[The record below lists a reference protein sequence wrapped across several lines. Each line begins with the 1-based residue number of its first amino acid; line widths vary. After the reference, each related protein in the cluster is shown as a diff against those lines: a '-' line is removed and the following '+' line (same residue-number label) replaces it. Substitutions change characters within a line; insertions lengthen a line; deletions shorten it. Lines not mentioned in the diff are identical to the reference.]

1 MTVHQ
6 PAATSGQVVTP
17 GMMGE
22 TLTSGTPDLFTYEAL
37 PGVSAPE
44 VAERFLFPI
53 YYSHNDNYCCEP
65 DGASP
70 VG

>member
-37 PGVSAPE
+37 PGVFAPE
-44 VAERFLFPI
+44 VDKRFVSPI
-53 YYSHNDNYCCEP
+53 DYFHYDNYCCEL
-65 DGASP
+65 DGVSP

>member
-1 MTVHQ
+1 M
-6 PAATSGQVVTP
+6 
-17 GMMGE
+17 
-22 TLTSGTPDLFTYEAL
+22 TSGTPDLFTYEAL

-53 YYSHNDNYCCEP
+53 HYSHHDNYCCEL
-65 DGASP
+65 DGVSP